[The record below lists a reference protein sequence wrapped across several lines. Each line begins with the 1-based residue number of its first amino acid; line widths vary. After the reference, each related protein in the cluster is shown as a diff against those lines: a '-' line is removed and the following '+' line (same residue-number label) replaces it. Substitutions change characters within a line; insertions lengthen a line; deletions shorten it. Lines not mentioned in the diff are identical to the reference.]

1 MYANRI
7 VRIVLLLGVIFGA
20 GPLMAADYSVT
31 TVRPITSTGFDPGN
45 GLNLYSIT
53 ARGVELVKGSPYVFK
68 QLDFTGQLASVFAVV
83 MSPDHDFVYVV
94 YSGIP
99 QPIVVGFDI
108 TPKGLVYQWQTV
120 FTTGSERLS
129 HGATVVAENDFLVG
143 NANPSGFVHLVAIF
157 NQSGQ
162 IIAEENSSALVS
174 GHVNRN
180 GKFYYSCRSST
191 SDSGGG
197 VPPADSVAV
206 FDLKKGLAS
215 RSNTVP
221 VVTSKDPKFVR
232 SVCN

>member
-1 MYANRI
+1 MYANRL
-7 VRIVLLLGVIFGA
+7 VRMALFVGLIFGA

-31 TVRPITSTGFDPGN
+31 TVRPITPTGFDPGN

-53 ARGVELVKGSPYVFK
+53 ARGVELVKGSPYVF
-68 QLDFTGQLASVFAVV
+68 QQIDFTGQLASVFAVE
-83 MSPDHDFVYVV
+83 MTPDHDFVYVV
-94 YSGIP
+94 YSGTV
-99 QPIVVGFDI
+99 QPVVVGFSI
-108 TPKGLVYQWQTV
+108 TPKGLVYQWQKV

-129 HGATVVAENDFLVG
+129 HGATVTAENDFLVG
-143 NANPSGFVHLVAIF
+143 NANPSGGVHLVAIF

-162 IIAEENSSALVS
+162 IIADENSSFLVS

-180 GKFYYSCRSST
+180 GKFYYSCRSSN
-191 SDSGGG
+191 SDSSGG

-215 RSNTVP
+215 RSNTIP
-221 VVTSKDPKFVR
+221 VFTSKDPKFVR